1 MVPCAAAQ
9 EREAECRACP
19 LCYCAVRCVCA
30 PLCPHPHDVDETP
43 TESDRTREWE
53 CPARARGPCVPGK
66 EYRVRSI
73 GRVDER
79 KEMAAAATNAKST
92 SAAPT

>member
-1 MVPCAAAQ
+1 MVPAAQ

-30 PLCPHPHDVDETP
+30 PLCPHPHDETP
-43 TESDRTREWE
+43 RARTRVRVR
-53 CPARARGPCVPGK
+53 PVPGPTVCAPVCVPGK